1 VDQLDQALESKVKD
15 VEKYLASRDFNF
27 TEQTTM
33 EELAAVLKED
43 QDVSKKTEHDGPALY
58 RYVMSFAGSMNYT
71 EVLRDSSMKRLRIS
85 DEKRRSNNEE
95 CKMI

>member
-1 VDQLDQALESKVKD
+1 MDQLDQALESKVKD
-15 VEKYLASRDFNF
+15 VEKYFASRDFKF
-27 TEQTTM
+27 TEQTTT

-43 QDVSKKTEHDGPALY
+43 EDISKKTEHDGPALY
-58 RYVMSFAGSMNYT
+58 RYVMMFACSMSYT
-71 EVLRDSSMKRLRIS
+71 EVICSSMKRPPTS